1 MTAKLQNCKTV
12 QPNRLKINTMKYTL
26 LLISLVL
33 TTLLYAQGDQSK
45 DNSIDLPVLQQQ
57 FADPPVKYRML
68 QITHQAKMDGTLDS
82 LKKYGYGGVVSN
94 VGFTNYLQDESEWQ
108 LFLSYM
114 RRCKELGM
122 DFWLYDEKGYPS
134 GKAGGLTLKDNPE
147 YETMGVVCTRT
158 EGKGTLTLDMPAG
171 PRYDSI
177 PIFVCAA
184 PVKNGLYDFSQQID
198 LTAISKRNLHELV
211 WTAPDKRDWGILVF
225 HTRRMYEG
233 THIVT
238 NVSDTNPYI
247 NIIDRAAVGRFI
259 SVTHNE
265 YKKRAPEEMAG
276 YIHAVFTD
284 EPSLLTSYLKDDERI
299 LPAIPWS
306 RSFRDKFREVY
317 GYDIVPVLPFLFED
331 GGKETV
337 YRRLDFWSFVA
348 SLIEEN
354 YYGQI
359 QNWCRANGPAASG
372 HALLEEDLYWHAV
385 YEGNLYRDLRR
396 MDLPGLDMLTS
407 DPIALARSTQIPV
420 PKFISSV
427 THMTQKWENMSETS
441 SYYQGTSNI
450 PVSFKMRLATIGYQ
464 YAMGLTRVTSYYGYN
479 DFNDAERRAFNDY
492 IGRLG
497 LVLTQGKH
505 VADVAVYYPIQTM
518 WGSLTPTRKTT
529 WEPPDARRTEIT
541 PQYVKSEGLYLTS
554 HIIPYSADLPEA
566 PRVDAAFGEVSRE
579 LLASQTDFDYLDDQ
593 AITESMIMNNKLK
606 IAGESFGCILLPET
620 RIIPLATYQKIADFV
635 DKGGKLVVFGKFPEL
650 GLTPEETNRV
660 ISLSDKL
667 KKSGNMNAVTM
678 MSAITPAVKTAV
690 GLDVSLDS
698 PCRELF
704 YNHRGSDLTDIY
716 YLINL
721 SDQPIDREIT
731 FRAVGK
737 TESWDPLTGSVK
749 QVSGTIQ
756 HDKKTSLKIHLEGFE
771 ATIISFTR

>member
-1 MTAKLQNCKTV
+1 
-12 QPNRLKINTMKYTL
+12 MKYTL
-26 LLISLVL
+26 LLLSLVL
-33 TTLLYAQGDQSK
+33 TSGLFAQADPGK
-45 DNSIDLPVLQQQ
+45 DKNIDLPVLQKQ
-57 FADPPVKYRML
+57 FADPPARYRML
-68 QITHQAKMDGTLDS
+68 QMTHQPNMDGLLDS

-134 GKAGGLTLKDNPE
+134 GKAGGLTLKDNPA

-158 EGKGTLTLDMPAG
+158 EGKGTLTHNMPSG
-171 PRYDSI
+171 PRYDSV
-177 PIFVCAA
+177 PLYACAA
-184 PVKNGLYDFSQQID
+184 PVKNGLYDFSQQVD
-198 LTAISKRNLHELV
+198 LTSLARKNLHRLV
-211 WTAPDKRDWGILVF
+211 WTAPDKGDWGILVF

-247 NIIDRAAVGRFI
+247 NIIDRAAVSRFI
-259 SVTHNE
+259 SLTHNE

-306 RSFRDKFREVY
+306 HSFRDKFKEVY
-317 GYDIVPVLPFLFED
+317 GYDVVPVLPFLFED

-359 QNWCRANGPAASG
+359 QTWCRANGPAASG
-372 HALLEEDLYWHAV
+372 HALLEEDLYWHTV

-396 MDLPGLDMLTS
+396 MDLPGMDMLTS
-407 DPIALARSTQIPV
+407 DPIALAHSTQIPV

-441 SYYQGTSNI
+441 SYYQGTTNI
-450 PVSFKMRLATIGYQ
+450 PVTFKMRLATIGYQ
-464 YAMGLTRVTSYYGYN
+464 YVTGLTRVTSYYGYN
-479 DFNDAERRAFNDY
+479 DFSDTERKIFNDY
-492 IGRLG
+492 IGRVG
-497 LVLTQGKH
+497 LLLTQGKH

-529 WEPPDARRTEIT
+529 WEPPDARRTENT

-554 HIIPYSADLPEA
+554 HIIPYSAGLPDA

-579 LLASQTDFDYLDDQ
+579 LLAGQADFDYLDDQ
-593 AITESMIMNNKLK
+593 AITESMIMDNRLK
-606 IAGESFGCILLPET
+606 VAGESFGCLVLPET

-635 DKGGKLVVFGKFPEL
+635 EKGGKLIVFGKFPEL
-650 GLTPEETNRV
+650 GMTPGETSRV
-660 ISLSDKL
+660 TGLSDKL
-667 KKSGNMNAVTM
+667 RKSGNVKLVTAM
-678 MSAITPAVKTAV
+678 PAIMPAVKTAV
-690 GLDVSLDS
+690 GSDVSLDS

-704 YNHRGSDLTDIY
+704 YNHRASENTDIY

-721 SDQPIDREIT
+721 SDQPVDREVT
-731 FRAVGK
+731 FRSTGK
-737 TESWDPLTGSVK
+737 TESWDPMTGSVK
-749 QVSGTIQ
+749 QVPGTVQ
-756 HDKKTSLKIHLEGFE
+756 HDKKSTLKIHLEGLE
-771 ATIISFTR
+771 ATIILFTR

>member
-1 MTAKLQNCKTV
+1 MKT
-12 QPNRLKINTMKYTL
+12 KSL
-26 LLISLVL
+26 LFFLVISLGAETYAQDDQGKDNKIDL
-33 TTLLYAQGDQSK
+33 TTLQ
-45 DNSIDLPVLQQQ
+45 PQ
-57 FADPPVKYRML
+57 FVDPPVKYRML
-68 QITHQAKMDGTLDS
+68 QITHQPKMDGILDS

-114 RRCKELGM
+114 RRCRELGM

-147 YETMGVVCTRT
+147 YETMGVVCTRA
-158 EGKGTLTLDMPAG
+158 EGMGTIALIMPSG

-177 PIFVCAA
+177 PLFACAA
-184 PVKNGLYDFSQQID
+184 PVKNGLYDFSKQVD
-198 LTAISKRNLHELV
+198 LTAIARKNLHKLN
-211 WTAPDKRDWGILVF
+211 WTAPDKGDWGILVF

-233 THIVT
+233 THIVS
-238 NVSDTNPYI
+238 NISDSNPYI

-259 SVTHNE
+259 AVTHNE
-265 YKKRAPEEMAG
+265 YKKRAPEDMAG

-284 EPSLLTSYLKDDERI
+284 EPSLMTSYLADDEST

-306 RSFRDKFREVY
+306 RSFKDKFKEVY

-337 YRRLDFWSFVA
+337 YKRLDFWSFVA

-359 QNWCRANGPAASG
+359 QKWCRANGPAASG

-407 DPIALARSTQIPV
+407 DPIALAHSTQIPV

-441 SYYQGTSNI
+441 SHQQRSANI
-450 PVSFKMRLATIGYQ
+450 PVSFNMRLATVGYQ
-464 YAMGLTRVTSYYGYN
+464 YALGLTRVTSYYGYN
-479 DFNDAERRAFNDY
+479 EFSDAERRAFNDY

-541 PQYVKSEGLYLTS
+541 PQYIKSEGLYLTS
-554 HIIPYSADLPEA
+554 HIIPYSASLPDA

-593 AITESMIMNNKLK
+593 AITESVTMNNKLK
-606 IAGESFGCILLPET
+606 VAGESYGCILLPET

-635 DKGGKLVVFGKFPEL
+635 EKGGKLVIFGQFPQL

-667 KKSGNMNAVTM
+667 KKAPNVNATAMIPGIV
-678 MSAITPAVKTAV
+678 PEVKGAV
-690 GLDVSLDS
+690 GSDVSLDS

-704 YNHRGSDLTDIY
+704 YNHRGTDLTDIY

-731 FRAVGK
+731 FRSNGK

-749 QVSGTIQ
+749 QVSGTLQ
-756 HDKKTSLKIHLEGFE
+756 HDKKTSLKIHLEGFG
-771 ATIISFTR
+771 ATIIVFTR

>member
-1 MTAKLQNCKTV
+1 
-12 QPNRLKINTMKYTL
+12 MKYTL

-33 TTLLYAQGDQSK
+33 TTALNAQVDQGK
-45 DNSIDLPVLQQQ
+45 DNNIDLTVLQQQ
-57 FADPPVKYRML
+57 FANPPVKYRML
-68 QITHQAKMDGTLDS
+68 QITHQPVPDGTLDS

-94 VGFTNYLQDESEWQ
+94 VGFNNYLQDEQEWQ
-108 LFLSYM
+108 LFLDYM
-114 RRCKELGM
+114 YKCRCLGM

-134 GKAGGLTLKDNPE
+134 GKAGGLTLQDHPE
-147 YETMGVVCTRT
+147 YETTGVVCSRS
-158 EGKGTLTLDMPAG
+158 EGKGTITHVMPSG

-184 PVKNGLYDFSQQID
+184 PVKKGLYDFSQQID
-198 LTAISKRNLHELV
+198 LTAISKKDLRKLT

-238 NVSDTNPYI
+238 NVSDTNAYI
-247 NIIDRAAVGRFI
+247 NIIDRAAVSRFI
-259 SVTHNE
+259 SLTHDE

-306 RSFRDKFREVY
+306 RTFRDKFKEVY
-317 GYDIVPVLPFLFED
+317 SYDIVPVLPFLFED

-337 YRRLDFWSFVA
+337 YKRLDYWSFVS

-359 QNWCRANGPAASG
+359 QSWCRTNGPAASG
-372 HALLEEDLYWHAV
+372 HALLEESLYWHAV

-441 SYYQGTSNI
+441 SYYQGLSKI
-450 PVSFKMRLATIGYQ
+450 PVSFKMRMATIGYQ

-479 DFNDAERRAFNDY
+479 DYNDVERRAFNDY

-497 LVLTQGKH
+497 LLLTQGKH

-554 HIIPYSADLPEA
+554 HIIPYCADLPEA

-593 AITESMIMNNKLK
+593 AIAESMIMNNKLN

-635 DKGGKLVVFGKFPEL
+635 DQGGKLVVFGQFPEL
-650 GLTPEETNRV
+650 GLTPGETNRV
-660 ISLSDKL
+660 ISISDKL
-667 KKSGNMNAVTM
+667 KKSGNVKVATIMP
-678 MSAITPAVKTAV
+678 AIAPAVKTAV
-690 GLDVSLDS
+690 GADVSLES

-704 YNHRGSDLTDIY
+704 YNHRGSDFTDIY

-731 FRAVGK
+731 FRATGK
-737 TESWDPLTGSVK
+737 TESWDPLTGLVN
-749 QVSGTIQ
+749 QLPGTSQ

>member
-1 MTAKLQNCKTV
+1 MKT
-12 QPNRLKINTMKYTL
+12 KSL
-26 LLISLVL
+26 LFLLVVIL
-33 TTLLYAQGDQSK
+33 AAASYGQGDQAK
-45 DNSIDLPVLQQQ
+45 DTKIDLAVLRQQ
-57 FADPPVKYRML
+57 FAVPPVKYRML
-68 QITHQAKMDGTLDS
+68 QITHQPEMDGILDS

-108 LFLSYM
+108 LFLSYL
-114 RRCKELGM
+114 RKCKELGM

-147 YETMGVVCTRT
+147 YETTGVVCKRT
-158 EGKGTLTLDMPAG
+158 EGNGTITHDMPSG
-171 PRYDSI
+171 PRYDAI

-184 PVKNGLYDFSQQID
+184 PVRNGLYDFSQQID
-198 LTAISKRNLHELV
+198 LTALSKKDQHKLI
-211 WTAPDKRDWGILVF
+211 WSAPDKKDWGILSF

-238 NVSDTNPYI
+238 NISDPLPYI

-259 SVTHNE
+259 AVTHNE
-265 YKKRAPEEMAG
+265 YKKRAPEEMDG

-284 EPSLLTSYLKDDERI
+284 EPSLMTSYLQDDESI

-306 RSFRDKFREVY
+306 RTFRDKFKEVY

-337 YRRLDFWSFVA
+337 YKRLDFWSFVS

-359 QNWCRANGPAASG
+359 QDWCRANGPAASG
-372 HALLEEDLYWHAV
+372 HALLEESLYWHAV
-385 YEGNLYRDLRR
+385 YEGNLYRDLRK
-396 MDLPGLDMLTS
+396 MDLPALDMLTS
-407 DPIALARSTQIPV
+407 DPMALARSTQIPV
-420 PKFISSV
+420 PKFVSSV
-427 THMTQKWENMSETS
+427 THMSGLWENMSETS
-441 SYYQGTSNI
+441 SHQQRAANI
-450 PVSFKMRLATIGYQ
+450 PVSFNMRLATIGYQ
-464 YAMGLTRVTSYYGYN
+464 YALGLTRVTSYYGYN
-479 DFNDAERRAFNDY
+479 EFSNGERKAFNDY

-529 WEPPDARRTEIT
+529 WEPPDPRRTET
-541 PQYVKSEGLYLTS
+541 APPFVKSEELYLTS
-554 HIIPYSADLPEA
+554 HIIPYSADLPDA
-566 PRVDAAFGEVSRE
+566 RRVDAAFGEVSRE

-593 AITESMIMNNKLK
+593 AITESIVFNNKLI

-635 DKGGKLVVFGKFPEL
+635 DKGGKLVVFGQFPEL
-650 GLTPEETNRV
+650 GLTPDETRRV

-667 KKSGNMNAVTM
+667 KKSGNVDVVTM
-678 MSAITPAVKTAV
+678 MTDITPAVKTAV
-690 GLDVSLDS
+690 GSDVSLDS

-721 SDQPIDREIT
+721 SDQPVDREIT
-731 FRAVGK
+731 FRSAGK
-737 TESWDPLTGSVK
+737 TESWDPLTGSLK
-749 QVSGTIQ
+749 QLSGTIQ

-771 ATIISFTR
+771 ATIILFTR

>member
-1 MTAKLQNCKTV
+1 MKT
-12 QPNRLKINTMKYTL
+12 KGL
-26 LLISLVL
+26 LFFLAICLGGAA
-33 TTLLYAQGDQSK
+33 YAQVDQSK
-45 DNSIDLPVLQQQ
+45 DNKIDLSVLGKQ
-57 FADPPVKYRML
+57 FADPPAKYRML
-68 QITHQAKMDGTLDS
+68 QMTHQPNMDGILDS

-94 VGFTNYLQDESEWQ
+94 VGFTNYLQDESQWQ

-122 DFWLYDEKGYPS
+122 DFWLYDERGYPS

-158 EGKGTLTLDMPAG
+158 EGKGTLTHIMPSG

-177 PIFVCAA
+177 PLFVCAA
-184 PVKNGLYDFSQQID
+184 PVKNGLYDFSQQVD
-198 LTAISKRNLHELV
+198 LTSLAKKNLHKLV

-247 NIIDRAAVGRFI
+247 NIIDRAAVSRFI
-259 SVTHNE
+259 SLTHNE
-265 YKKRAPEEMAG
+265 YKTRAPEEMAG

-284 EPSLLTSYLKDDERI
+284 EPSLLTSYLKDDDRI

-306 RSFRDKFREVY
+306 HSFRDKFKEVY
-317 GYDIVPVLPFLFED
+317 GYDVVQVLPFLFED

-348 SLIEEN
+348 TLIEEN

-359 QNWCRANGPAASG
+359 QTWCRANGPAASG
-372 HALLEEDLYWHAV
+372 HALLEEDLYWQTV

-396 MDLPGLDMLTS
+396 MDLPGMDMLTS
-407 DPIALARSTQIPV
+407 DPIALAHSTQIPV

-427 THMTQKWENMSETS
+427 THMTGKWENMSETS
-441 SYYQGTSNI
+441 SYYQGTTKV
-450 PVSFKMRLATIGYQ
+450 PVTFKMRLATIGYQ
-464 YAMGLTRVTSYYGYN
+464 YATGLTRVTSYYGYD
-479 DFNDAERRAFNDY
+479 DFSNAERKAFNDY

-497 LVLTQGKH
+497 LLLSQGKH
-505 VADVAVYYPIQTM
+505 VADAAVYYPIQTM

-529 WEPPDARRTEIT
+529 WEPPDARRTETT

-554 HIIPYSADLPEA
+554 HIIPYSAGLPDA

-593 AITESMIMNNKLK
+593 AITESVITNNKLK
-606 IAGESFGCILLPET
+606 IAGESFGCLLLPET

-635 DKGGKLVVFGKFPEL
+635 EKGGKLVIFGKLPEL

-667 KKSGNMNAVTM
+667 KKSGNVNVVTSM
-678 MSAITPAVKTAV
+678 PAIIPAVKTAV
-690 GLDVSLDS
+690 GSDVSLNS

-721 SDQPIDREIT
+721 SDQPIDREVT
-731 FRAVGK
+731 FRSTGK
-737 TESWDPLTGSVK
+737 AESWDPMTGSVR
-749 QVSGTIQ
+749 QEQGTEE
-756 HDKKTSLKIHLEGFE
+756 HDKKTSLKIHLEGLE
-771 ATIISFTR
+771 ATIILFTR

>member
-1 MTAKLQNCKTV
+1 VDGTHGDKIKNMKTK
-12 QPNRLKINTMKYTL
+12 NFLFL
-26 LLISLVL
+26 LAVSLAAISH
-33 TTLLYAQGDQSK
+33 AQVDQSK
-45 DNSIDLPVLQQQ
+45 VSTIDLNTLQKQ

-68 QITHQAKMDGTLDS
+68 QITHQANMDGVLDS

-94 VGFTNYLQDESEWQ
+94 VGFTNYLQDESQWQ

-134 GKAGGLTLKDNPE
+134 GKAGGLTLKDHPE
-147 YETMGVVCTRT
+147 YETMGVVCTRA
-158 EGKGTLTLDMPAG
+158 EGRGIITLTMPSG

-177 PIFVCAA
+177 PLFVCAA
-184 PVKNGLYDFSQQID
+184 PVKSGLYDFSQQVD
-198 LTAISKRNLHELV
+198 LTVLARKNLHQLV
-211 WTAPDKRDWGILVF
+211 WTAPDKRDWGVLVF

-247 NIIDRAAVGRFI
+247 NIIDRAAVSRFI
-259 SVTHNE
+259 SLTHNE
-265 YKKRAPEEMAG
+265 YKKRAPDEMAG

-306 RSFRDKFREVY
+306 HSFREKFKEVY
-317 GYDIVPVLPFLFED
+317 GYDIVPVIPFLFED

-359 QNWCRANGPAASG
+359 QTWCRANGPAASG
-372 HALLEEDLYWHAV
+372 HALLEEDLYWNAV

-396 MDLPGLDMLTS
+396 MDLPGMDMLTS
-407 DPIALARSTQIPV
+407 DPIALSHSTQIPV

-427 THMTQKWENMSETS
+427 THMTQKWESMSETS
-441 SYYQGTSNI
+441 GYYQRTLNQ
-450 PVSFKMRLATIGYQ
+450 PVSFKMRMATIGYQ
-464 YAMGLTRVTSYYGYN
+464 YVLGLTRITSYYGY
-479 DFNDAERRAFNDY
+479 DEFNDTERRTFNDY

-497 LVLTQGKH
+497 LMLTSGKH
-505 VADVAVYYPIQTM
+505 VADLAVYYPIQTM

-529 WEPPDARRTEIT
+529 WEPPDAMRTEIT

-566 PRVDAAFGEVSRE
+566 PRVDAAFGEVTRE
-579 LLASQTDFDYLDDQ
+579 LLAGQTDFDYLDDQ
-593 AITESMIMNNKLK
+593 AITESMIASNKLV

-635 DKGGKLVVFGKFPEL
+635 DKGGKLVVFGRFPEL
-650 GLTPEETNRV
+650 GLTPGETSRV

-667 KKSGNMNAVTM
+667 KKSGSVNLVTM
-678 MSAITPAVKTAV
+678 IPAILPAVKTAV
-690 GLDVSLDS
+690 GSDISLDT

-721 SDQPIDREIT
+721 SDQPVDREIT
-731 FRAVGK
+731 FSSNGK
-737 TESWDPLTGSVK
+737 AELWDPVTGVIT
-749 QVSGTIQ
+749 QMTGTMQ
-756 HDKKTSLKIHLEGFE
+756 KNKKTSLKIHLEGFG
-771 ATIISFTR
+771 ATIILFKR